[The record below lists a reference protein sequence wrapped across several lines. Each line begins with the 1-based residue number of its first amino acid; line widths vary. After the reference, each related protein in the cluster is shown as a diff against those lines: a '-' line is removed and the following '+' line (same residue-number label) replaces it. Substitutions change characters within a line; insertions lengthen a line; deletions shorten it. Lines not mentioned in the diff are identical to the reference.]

1 MSHDIT
7 IGSTRAVIEVDEVE
21 VDLDYADILE
31 NLEDTITCKVSE
43 QIGDEAW
50 DAVSDGVQDVA
61 YEAASDYVSNHDIGS
76 GVSESD
82 LEDLLKQLATRL
94 ENGEDLCSLGR
105 AAQKAVTLVVQNIE
119 KPQEQT
125 QQQLAEVSQL
135 VDYQLKAR
143 VDHLETQVNVL
154 LDAAQQSG
162 ERASSVDHR
171 DNR

>member
-1 MSHDIT
+1 MSQEIT
-7 IGSTRAVIEVDEVE
+7 IGGASVALEQVE
-21 VDLDYADILE
+21 VDWDYADILE
-31 NLEDTITCKVSE
+31 NLEDTIASRVSD
-43 QIGDEAW
+43 QINDEAW

-143 VDHLETQVNVL
+143 VDHLEAQVNVL

>member
-1 MSHDIT
+1 MSQEIT
-7 IGSTRAVIEVDEVE
+7 IGGASVALEQVE

-31 NLEDTITCKVSE
+31 NLEDIIAIRVSN
-43 QIGDEAW
+43 QINDEAW
-50 DAVSDGVQDVA
+50 DVVSDEVQDVA

-94 ENGEDLCSLGR
+94 ENGEDLCSLGK
-105 AAQKAVTLVVQNIE
+105 AAQKAVTLIVQNIE
-119 KPQEQT
+119 NPHEQT

-135 VDYQLKAR
+135 VDYQLKAC
-143 VDHLETQVNVL
+143 VDHREAQVNVL

-162 ERASSVDHR
+162 ERASAVDHR
-171 DNR
+171 DSR

>member
-1 MSHDIT
+1 MSQEIT
-7 IGSTRAVIEVDEVE
+7 IGGASVALEQVE

-31 NLEDTITCKVSE
+31 NLEDTIASRVSD
-43 QIGDEAW
+43 QINDEAW
-50 DAVSDGVQDVA
+50 DAVCNEVQDAA
-61 YEAASDYVSNHDIGS
+61 YEGASDYISNHDIGS

-94 ENGEDLCSLGR
+94 ENGEDLCSLGK
-105 AAQKAVTLVVQNIE
+105 AAQKAVTLIVQNIE
-119 KPQEQT
+119 NPHEQT

-154 LDAAQQSG
+154 LDAAQQGG
-162 ERASSVDHR
+162 ERASAVDHR
-171 DNR
+171 DSR

>member
-1 MSHDIT
+1 MSQEIT
-7 IGSTRAVIEVDEVE
+7 IGGASVALEQVE
-21 VDLDYADILE
+21 VDWDYADILE
-31 NLEDTITCKVSE
+31 NLEDIIAIRVSN
-43 QIGDEAW
+43 QINDEAW
-50 DAVSDGVQDVA
+50 DAVSDEVQDVA

>member
-1 MSHDIT
+1 MSQEIT
-7 IGSTRAVIEVDEVE
+7 IGGASVALEQVE

-31 NLEDTITCKVSE
+31 NLEDTIASRVSD
-43 QIGDEAW
+43 QINDEAW
-50 DAVSDGVQDVA
+50 DVVSDEVQDVA

-143 VDHLETQVNVL
+143 VDHLEAQVNVL

-162 ERASSVDHR
+162 ERASAVDHR
-171 DNR
+171 DSR

>member
-1 MSHDIT
+1 MSQEIT
-7 IGSTRAVIEVDEVE
+7 IGGASVALEQVE

-31 NLEDTITCKVSE
+31 NLEDTIASRVSD
-43 QIGDEAW
+43 QINDEAW
-50 DAVSDGVQDVA
+50 DAVCNEVQDAA
-61 YEAASDYVSNHDIGS
+61 YEGASDYISNHDIGS

-94 ENGEDLCSLGR
+94 ENGEDLCSLGK
-105 AAQKAVTLVVQNIE
+105 AAQKAVTLIVQNIE
-119 KPQEQT
+119 NPHEQT

-162 ERASSVDHR
+162 ERASAVDHR
-171 DNR
+171 DSR

>member
-7 IGSTRAVIEVDEVE
+7 IGSTRAVIEDDEVE

>member
-1 MSHDIT
+1 MSQEIT
-7 IGSTRAVIEVDEVE
+7 IGGASVALEQVE

-31 NLEDTITCKVSE
+31 NLEDIIAIRVSN
-43 QIGDEAW
+43 QINDEAW
-50 DAVSDGVQDVA
+50 DVVSDEVQDVA

-94 ENGEDLCSLGR
+94 ENGEDLCSLGK
-105 AAQKAVTLVVQNIE
+105 AAQKAVTLIVQNIE
-119 KPQEQT
+119 NPHEQT

-143 VDHLETQVNVL
+143 VDHLEAQVNVL

-162 ERASSVDHR
+162 ERASAVDHR
-171 DNR
+171 DSR

>member
-1 MSHDIT
+1 MSQEIT
-7 IGSTRAVIEVDEVE
+7 IGGASVALEQVE

-31 NLEDTITCKVSE
+31 NLEDTIASRVSD
-43 QIGDEAW
+43 QINDEAW
-50 DAVSDGVQDVA
+50 DAVCNEVQDAA
-61 YEAASDYVSNHDIGS
+61 YEGASDYISNHDIGS

-94 ENGEDLCSLGR
+94 ENGEDLCSLGK
-105 AAQKAVTLVVQNIE
+105 AAQKAVTLIVQNIE
-119 KPQEQT
+119 NPHEQT

-143 VDHLETQVNVL
+143 VDHLEAQVNVL

-162 ERASSVDHR
+162 ERASAVDHR
-171 DNR
+171 DSR

>member
-1 MSHDIT
+1 MSQEIT
-7 IGSTRAVIEVDEVE
+7 IGGASVALEQVE
-21 VDLDYADILE
+21 VDWDYADILE
-31 NLEDTITCKVSE
+31 NLEDTIASRVSD
-43 QIGDEAW
+43 QINDEAW

>member
-1 MSHDIT
+1 VSHDIT

>member
-1 MSHDIT
+1 MSQEIT
-7 IGSTRAVIEVDEVE
+7 IGGASVALEQVE

-50 DAVSDGVQDVA
+50 DAVCTEVQDAA
-61 YEAASDYVSNHDIGS
+61 YEAASDYVSNHDISS

-119 KPQEQT
+119 NPHEQT

-154 LDAAQQSG
+154 LDAAQQGG
-162 ERASSVDHR
+162 ERASAVDHR
-171 DNR
+171 DSR